1 MQEVILIMKK
11 DALYLPRLIENI
23 MTESMKTNGCIVIEG
38 PKWCGKSTTSER
50 FAKSVVKL
58 QKPAT
63 YNQYKILAD
72 IGDDKL
78 LSGEKPLLFDEWQ
91 KIPELWD
98 YIRDYI
104 DEFSGKGL
112 FILTESAKPIE
123 DKNRHSGIGRIKKI
137 IMRTM
142 SM

>member
-1 MQEVILIMKK
+1 MKK

-63 YNQYKILAD
+63 YNQYKILAN

-91 KIPELWD
+91 KTL
-98 YIRDYI
+98 
-104 DEFSGKGL
+104 
-112 FILTESAKPIE
+112 
-123 DKNRHSGIGRIKKI
+123 
-137 IMRTM
+137 
-142 SM
+142 